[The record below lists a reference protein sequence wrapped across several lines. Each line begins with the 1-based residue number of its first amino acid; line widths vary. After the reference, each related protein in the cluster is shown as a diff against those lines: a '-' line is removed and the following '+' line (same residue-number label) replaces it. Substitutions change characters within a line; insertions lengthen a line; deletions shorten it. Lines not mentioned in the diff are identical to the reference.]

1 MVDRMQK
8 YVALE
13 RRMADKR
20 QPAERNRD
28 HFEILP
34 DFSSEA
40 ASVQASRC
48 EQCGTPYCQ
57 VFCPLHNNIPD
68 WLKMTAEG
76 RMEEAY
82 QLAQATNNFP
92 EICGRICPQ
101 DRLCEAKWACT
112 LEQAGHGTVTIGA
125 VERHIGDTAWAMGWV
140 KPRRPVHLT
149 GQSAGIVGAGPAG
162 MAAAEELRAAGHEV
176 HLYDRHARMGGLMSY
191 GIPEFKM
198 EQQVVARRAGLL
210 TEAGVVFHGGRG
222 LGGNLALEDLR
233 QRHDAVVLAYGAHSA
248 RQLDIPGS
256 DLAGVIP
263 AMDYLVSSSRALI
276 GETAAPQIDAADNW
290 VAVIGGGDTAM
301 DCVRTAVRQGAA
313 GVTCLYR
320 RDRTNMPGSS
330 REVAHAEEEG
340 AAFGWQSQPEALSD
354 VPVDVIAS
362 QPDSFGQRGAVRT
375 IRAHRTQLVAPEN
388 GGRLVPSKVPGSDFE
403 IAADLV
409 INALGFTVEDAGPLT
424 SGRVAMSARGRVDAN
439 TSSRMTAVDGV
450 FVAGDA
456 RLGPSLAV
464 WAIREGREVAAQVGR
479 HLANAALAQSRQTT
493 ASCPATPLD
502 KDQREGLTCD

>member
-1 MVDRMQK
+1 MPDQMQK
-8 YVALE
+8 YVTLA

-20 QPAERNRD
+20 TPEDRIRD
-28 HFEILP
+28 HGEILS
-34 DFSSEA
+34 DFISDEA
-40 ASVQASRC
+40 AAQASRC

-125 VERHIGDTAWAMGWV
+125 VERHIGDTAWANGWV
-140 KPRRPVHLT
+140 APRMPVRLT
-149 GQSAGIVGAGPAG
+149 GCSVGIVGAGPAG
-162 MAAAEELRAAGHEV
+162 MAAAEELRAVGHEV
-176 HLYDRHARMGGLMSY
+176 HLYDRHARMGGLMTY

-198 EQQVVARRAGLL
+198 EQKVVARRAGLL
-210 TEAGVVFHGGRG
+210 LDAGVIFHGGQV
-222 LGGNLALEDLR
+222 LGCNLAFTDLR
-233 QRHDAVVLAYGAHSA
+233 ARHDAVVLAYGAHRA
-248 RQLDIPGS
+248 RLLGLPGE

-263 AMDYLVSSSRALI
+263 AMDYLVSSSRTLI
-276 GETAAPQIDAADNW
+276 GETDGPDIDAVGKWA
-290 VAVIGGGDTAM
+290 VVIGGGDTAM

-313 GVTCLYR
+313 GVTCIYR
-320 RDRTNMPGSS
+320 RDRANMPGST
-330 REVAHAEEEG
+330 REVGHAEEEG
-340 AAFGWQSQPEALSD
+340 AEFGWQSQPEALSD
-354 VPVDVIAS
+354 VPVEVIAS
-362 QPDSFGQRGAVRT
+362 QPAGFGQRGAVRT
-375 IRAHRTQLVAPEN
+375 VRACRTRLGASDDAGRKRPE
-388 GGRLVPSKVPGSDFE
+388 PVPGSAFE

-409 INALGFTVEDAGPLT
+409 INALGFLVEDAGGLT
-424 SGRVAMSARGRVDAN
+424 GGRVAMSSQGRIAADRE
-439 TSSRMTAVDGV
+439 TRMTAAPGV

-464 WAIREGREVAAQVGR
+464 WAIREGREVAAAVDR
-479 HLANAALAQSRQTT
+479 YLVTRPNAGHIGT
-493 ASCPATPLD
+493 LD
-502 KDQREGLTCD
+502 ETRIGEPTCG

>member
-8 YVALE
+8 YISID

-20 QPAERNRD
+20 KPTERRRD

-34 DFSSEA
+34 DYAPER
-40 ASVQASRC
+40 ASAQASRC

-57 VFCPLHNNIPD
+57 VFCPLENNIPD

-125 VERHIGDTAWAMGWV
+125 VERHIGDTAWANGWV
-140 KPRRPVHLT
+140 KPRRPVHLI
-149 GQSAGIVGAGPAG
+149 GQSVGIVGAGPAG
-162 MAAAEELRAAGHEV
+162 MAAAEELRATGYEV
-176 HLYDRHARMGGLMSY
+176 HLYDRHVRMGGLMTY

-210 TEAGVVFHGGRG
+210 ADAGVIFHGGQV
-222 LGGNLALEDLR
+222 LGGNLEFDSLLH
-233 QRHDAVVLAYGAHSA
+233 RHHAVVLAYGAHSA
-248 RQLDIPGS
+248 RHLDIPGA
-256 DLAGVIP
+256 DLAGVIS

-276 GETAAPQIDAADNW
+276 GETPAPEIDAARKW
-290 VAVIGGGDTAM
+290 VVVIGGGDTAM

-330 REVAHAEEEG
+330 REVGHAEEEG
-340 AAFGWQSQPEALSD
+340 IAFGWQSQPEALSD

-362 QPDSFGQRGAVRT
+362 QPDGFDQSDAVRT
-375 IRAHRTQLVAPEN
+375 VRAHRTELVIPHK
-388 GGRLVPSKVPGSDFE
+388 GGRPAPRKVPGSDFDVS
-403 IAADLV
+403 ADLV
-409 INALGFTVEDAGPLT
+409 INALGFMVEDAAPLT
-424 SGRVAMSARGRVDAN
+424 SGRVGMSPKGRIAAAQ
-439 TSSRMTAVDGV
+439 TSRMTGVDGV

-464 WAIREGREVAAQVGR
+464 WAIREGREVAAQVATY
-479 HLANAALAQSRQTT
+479 LAAT
-493 ASCPATPLD
+493 ATPPRMATAAED
-502 KDQREGLTCD
+502 MQCD

>member
-1 MVDRMQK
+1 MPDHMQK
-8 YVALE
+8 YVHLQ

-20 QPAERNRD
+20 KPDARIRD
-28 HFEILP
+28 HGEILP
-34 DFSSEA
+34 DFTADEA
-40 ASVQASRC
+40 AAQASRC

-57 VFCPLHNNIPD
+57 VFCPLENNIPD

-82 QLAQATNNFP
+82 HLAQATNNFP

-125 VERHIGDTAWAMGWV
+125 VERHIGDTAWAQGWV
-140 KPRRPVHLT
+140 KPRRPVRLT
-149 GQSAGIVGAGPAG
+149 GQSVGIVGAGPAG

-176 HLYDRHARMGGLMSY
+176 HVYDRHARMGGLMSY

-198 EQQVVARRAGLL
+198 EQRVVARRAGLL
-210 TEAGVVFHGGRG
+210 ADAGVLFHGGQV
-222 LGGNLALEDLR
+222 LGENLAFEDL
-233 QRHDAVVLAYGAHSA
+233 QKKHDAVVLAYGAQTA
-248 RQLDIPGS
+248 RHLDIPGVE
-256 DLAGVIP
+256 LAGVIP

-276 GETAAPQIDAADNW
+276 GETPAPEIDAADKW
-290 VAVIGGGDTAM
+290 VVVIGGGDTAM

-320 RDRTNMPGSS
+320 RDRTNMPGST
-330 REVAHAEEEG
+330 REVGHAEEEG

-362 QPDSFGQRGAVRT
+362 QPDGFGQNGAVRT
-375 IRAHRTQLVAPEN
+375 VRAHRTQLALPEG
-388 GGRLVPSKVPGSDFE
+388 GGRLVPSRVPGSEFE

-409 INALGFTVEDAGPLT
+409 INALGFMVEDAATLT
-424 SGRVAMSARGRVDAN
+424 SGHVGMSPKGRIAAD
-439 TSSRMTAVDGV
+439 TTSRMTTAKGV

-464 WAIREGREVAAQVGR
+464 WAIREGREVAVAFERYLRGLPT
-479 HLANAALAQSRQTT
+479 HMEMDTPWQTVEDGGIQIGERT
-493 ASCPATPLD
+493 
-502 KDQREGLTCD
+502 

>member
-1 MVDRMQK
+1 MPDHMQK
-8 YVALE
+8 YISLQ

-20 QPAERNRD
+20 RPEDRIRD
-28 HFEILP
+28 HGEILP
-34 DFSSEA
+34 DFTADEA
-40 ASVQASRC
+40 ATQASRC

-76 RMEEAY
+76 RMREAY
-82 QLAQATNNFP
+82 ELAQATNNFP

-125 VERHIGDTAWAMGWV
+125 VERHIGDTAWAKGWV
-140 KPRRPVHLT
+140 KPRVPLRLT
-149 GQSAGIVGAGPAG
+149 GRSVGIVGAGPAG
-162 MAAAEELRAAGHEV
+162 MAAAEELRAVGHEV

-210 TEAGVVFHGGRG
+210 LDAGVVFHGGLV
-222 LGGNLALEDLR
+222 LGGNLAFTDLR
-233 QRHDAVVLAYGAHSA
+233 ARHDAVVLAYGAHRA
-248 RQLDIPGS
+248 RRLDLPGE

-263 AMDYLVSSSRALI
+263 AMDYLVSSSRSLI
-276 GETAAPQIDAADNW
+276 GETDTPKIDAADKW
-290 VAVIGGGDTAM
+290 VVVIGGGDTAM

-320 RDRTNMPGSS
+320 RDRANMPGSA
-330 REVAHAEEEG
+330 REVGHAEEEG
-340 AAFGWQSQPEALSD
+340 ASFGWQSQPEALSD
-354 VPVDVIAS
+354 VPVEVIAA
-362 QPDSFGQRGAVRT
+362 QAEGFGQRGAVRT
-375 IRAHRTQLVAPEN
+375 VRACRTRLGAPD
-388 GGRLVPSKVPGSDFE
+388 GAGRQRPEPVPCSDFE

-409 INALGFTVEDAGPLT
+409 INALGFMVDAAGPLT
-424 SGRVAMSARGRVDAN
+424 GGQVGMSPQGRVAADR
-439 TSSRMTAVDGV
+439 SSRMTAADGV

-464 WAIREGREVAAQVGR
+464 WAIREGREVAQAVER
-479 HLANAALAQSRQTT
+479 YLDALPDMAEH
-493 ASCPATPLD
+493 
-502 KDQREGLTCD
+502 QRDLTGEMTCA

>member
-1 MVDRMQK
+1 MPDHMQK
-8 YVALE
+8 YIALR

-20 QPAERNRD
+20 EPNARIRD
-28 HFEILP
+28 HHEILP
-34 DFSSEA
+34 DFTPEA
-40 ASVQASRC
+40 AAAQASRC

-57 VFCPLHNNIPD
+57 VYCPLHNNIPD

-76 RMEEAY
+76 RMQEAY
-82 QLAQATNNFP
+82 HLAQATNNFP

-125 VERHIGDTAWAMGWV
+125 VERHIGDTAWANGWV
-140 KPRRPVHLT
+140 KPRVPARIT
-149 GQSAGIVGAGPAG
+149 GRSVGIVGAGPAG

-198 EQQVVARRAGLL
+198 EQQVVARRAALL
-210 TEAGVVFHGGRG
+210 TEAGAVFHGTQV
-222 LGGNLALEDLR
+222 LGGNLAFADL
-233 QRHDAVVLAYGAHSA
+233 QTRHDAVVLAYGAH
-248 RQLDIPGS
+248 RPRRLDLPGE

-276 GETAAPQIDAADNW
+276 GETQAPGIDAAGKW
-290 VAVIGGGDTAM
+290 VVVIGGGDTAM
-301 DCVRTAVRQGAA
+301 DCVRTAVRQGAS

-320 RDRTNMPGSS
+320 RDRANMPGSS
-330 REVAHAEEEG
+330 REVGHAEEEG
-340 AAFGWQSQPEALSD
+340 AEFGWQCQPEALSD

-362 QPDSFGQRGAVRT
+362 RPEGFGQRGDVRT
-375 IRAHRTQLVAPEN
+375 VRACRTRLGAPDHA
-388 GGRLVPSKVPGSDFE
+388 GRKRPEPVPGSGFE

-409 INALGFTVEDAGPLT
+409 INALGFLVEDAGGMTGGVVTMSPQ
-424 SGRVAMSARGRVDAN
+424 GRVAADGQ
-439 TSSRMTAVDGV
+439 TRMAADGI
-450 FVAGDA
+450 FAAGDA

-464 WAIREGREVAAQVGR
+464 WAIREGREVAAAVDRYLGTLPDAGPVGSGAETR
-479 HLANAALAQSRQTT
+479 IGE
-493 ASCPATPLD
+493 P
-502 KDQREGLTCD
+502 TCG